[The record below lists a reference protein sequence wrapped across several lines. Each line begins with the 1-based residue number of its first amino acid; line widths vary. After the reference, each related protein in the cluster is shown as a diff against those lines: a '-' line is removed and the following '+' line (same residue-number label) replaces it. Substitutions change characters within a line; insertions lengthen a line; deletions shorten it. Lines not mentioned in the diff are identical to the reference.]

1 MRDSWLFETPLLGVD
16 FVVTSFFNDWR
27 GGGGRKPRGRDVLVK
42 PCTVK

>member
-16 FVVTSFFNDWR
+16 FVATSFFNDL
-27 GGGGRKPRGRDVLVK
+27 GGGRKPRERDVLVK